1 MRLQDP
7 FPLQTCRK
15 TTLDN
20 FSENPET
27 MTTVDSKEN
36 QAEMSN
42 IPLVKNAP
50 IKDQVS
56 TQEERVPEVQN
67 VDSILVQDE
76 APEEGEAEGADDE
89 DADQPEIVSLEE
101 ANELFASGTQ
111 ALALSNFE
119 EAAEKL
125 SIAVEAQ

>member
-1 MRLQDP
+1 
-7 FPLQTCRK
+7 
-15 TTLDN
+15 
-20 FSENPET
+20 

-42 IPLVKNAP
+42 VPVVKNAP

-56 TQEERVPEVQN
+56 TQEEGVPEVQN